1 MKNNQSDFTENL
13 LKNPYIKNVTAN
25 KMKIIKTLFFLF
37 LVTFTTHSFAKSNEY
52 YQKTLIHVLTECS
65 TSCQKQVF
73 EQEVHKA
80 FFVLMDAILN
90 QMRFEL
96 SQKEKELYD

>member
-1 MKNNQSDFTENL
+1 MKF
-13 LKNPYIKNVTAN
+13 IK
-25 KMKIIKTLFFLF
+25 ILFFLF

-65 TSCQKQVF
+65 TSCQKQIF

-80 FFVLMDAILN
+80 FFVLMDVILN
-90 QMRFEL
+90 QIRFEL
-96 SQKEKELYD
+96 SLKEKELYD

>member
-1 MKNNQSDFTENL
+1 
-13 LKNPYIKNVTAN
+13 
-25 KMKIIKTLFFLF
+25 MKIIKILIFTFFLAF
-37 LVTFTTHSFAKSNEY
+37 AGHAFAKSNEY
-52 YQKTLIHVLTECS
+52 YQQTIVHVLTECNS
-65 TSCQKQVF
+65 ICQKKIF

-90 QMRFEL
+90 QVRFEL

>member
-1 MKNNQSDFTENL
+1 MKLIKILIFT
-13 LKNPYIKNVTAN
+13 
-25 KMKIIKTLFFLF
+25 FFLAF
-37 LVTFTTHSFAKSNEY
+37 AGHAFAKSNEY
-52 YQKTLIHVLTECS
+52 YQQTIVHVLTECNS
-65 TSCQKQVF
+65 ICQKKIF

>member
-1 MKNNQSDFTENL
+1 MF
-13 LKNPYIKNVTAN
+13 
-25 KMKIIKTLFFLF
+25 KMIKIIIFSFCLL
-37 LVTFTTHSFAKSNEY
+37 FTTHAFGKSNEY
-52 YQKTLIHVLTECS
+52 YQKTLVHILTECNS
-65 TSCQKQVF
+65 SCQKQVF

-80 FFVLMDAILN
+80 FFVLIDAILN

>member
-1 MKNNQSDFTENL
+1 MKLIKSEIFIFL
-13 LKNPYIKNVTAN
+13 L
-25 KMKIIKTLFFLF
+25 
-37 LVTFTTHSFAKSNEY
+37 TFCGQAFAKSNEY
-52 YQKTLIHVLTECS
+52 YKSTLVHVLSNCNS
-65 TSCQKQVF
+65 DCQKQVF

-90 QMRFEL
+90 QVRFEL

>member
-1 MKNNQSDFTENL
+1 
-13 LKNPYIKNVTAN
+13 
-25 KMKIIKTLFFLF
+25 MKIIKISIITFFLI
-37 LVTFTTHSFAKSNEY
+37 FTGHSFAKSNEY
-52 YQKTLIHVLTECS
+52 YKQTVIHILTECNS
-65 TSCQKQVF
+65 LCQKQVF

-90 QMRFEL
+90 QVRFEI

>member
-1 MKNNQSDFTENL
+1 
-13 LKNPYIKNVTAN
+13 
-25 KMKIIKTLFFLF
+25 MKIIKTFIILF
-37 LVTFTTHSFAKSNEY
+37 LISFCTHSFAKSNEY
-52 YQKTLIHVLTECS
+52 YQTTIVHILTECNS
-65 TSCQKQVF
+65 ECQKQVF

-90 QMRFEL
+90 QVRFEI

>member
-1 MKNNQSDFTENL
+1 MKS
-13 LKNPYIKNVTAN
+13 
-25 KMKIIKTLFFLF
+25 IKTLIFIFCL
-37 LVTFTTHSFAKSNEY
+37 LFTTHAFSKSYEY
-52 YQKTLIHVLTECS
+52 YQKTLVHILTECNS
-65 TSCQKQVF
+65 DCQKQVF

>member
-1 MKNNQSDFTENL
+1 MKF
-13 LKNPYIKNVTAN
+13 IK
-25 KMKIIKTLFFLF
+25 ILFFLF

-65 TSCQKQVF
+65 TSCQKQIF

-80 FFVLMDAILN
+80 FFVLMEAVLD

-96 SQKEKELYD
+96 SLKQKESYD

>member
-1 MKNNQSDFTENL
+1 MAF
-13 LKNPYIKNVTAN
+13 AG
-25 KMKIIKTLFFLF
+25 
-37 LVTFTTHSFAKSNEY
+37 HAFAKSNEY
-52 YQKTLIHVLTECS
+52 YQQTIVHVLTECNS
-65 TSCQKQVF
+65 ICQKKIF

-96 SQKEKELYD
+96 SQKEKEMYD